1 MRISII
7 GCGSMGLVYARAFT
21 RYNLVK
27 PGKLLLA
34 EKNEARR
41 DELRHYHLGEVVLV
55 NDPAILE
62 SDVMILAVKPQ
73 DFPDVAPYFRN
84 RLKPDMVVLSI
95 MAGIRLAQ
103 LEEMLGHTTLV
114 RAMPNAPVE
123 VGMGITGFSAHLSA
137 SRAQIQKVEH
147 LLASTGRTLYF
158 EDESLLDAVTALSGS
173 GPAYFYYILQAMID
187 AGKHLGLSETES
199 SLLVKHTM
207 NGAFQLVNNSNR
219 PFNELIKAVASRGGT
234 TEAALNVFEEKGL
247 HNTIVEGII
256 RAEERSRQLSENT
269 TKPDPAV
276 SQPDSQL

>member
-1 MRISII
+1 
-7 GCGSMGLVYARAFT
+7 MGLVYARAFT

-41 DELRHYHLGEVVLV
+41 DELRHFHLGEVVLV

-62 SDVMILAVKPQ
+62 SDVLILAVKPQ
-73 DFPDVAPYFRN
+73 DFPDVAPQFRN
-84 RLKPDMVVLSI
+84 RLKPGTVVLSI

-137 SRAQIQKVEH
+137 TRAQIQKVEH

-269 TKPDPAV
+269 SKPDPTL

>member
-1 MRISII
+1 
-7 GCGSMGLVYARAFT
+7 MGLVYARAFT

-41 DELRHYHLGEVVLV
+41 DELRHFHLGEVVLIS
-55 NDPAILE
+55 DPAILE
-62 SDVMILAVKPQ
+62 SDVIILAVKPQ
-73 DFPDVAPYFRN
+73 DFADVAPQLRN
-84 RLKPDMVVLSI
+84 KLRQGTVVLSI
-95 MAGIRLAQ
+95 MAGIQLAQ
-103 LEEMLGHTTLV
+103 LEEMLVHTTLV

-137 SRAQIQKVEH
+137 TRAQIQKVEH

-187 AGKHLGLSETES
+187 AGRHLGLSETES

-219 PFNELIKAVASRGGT
+219 PFDELIKAVASRGGT
-234 TEAALNVFEEKGL
+234 TEAALNVFEQKGL
-247 HNTIVEGII
+247 HNIIVEGIV
-256 RAEERSRQLSENT
+256 RAEERARQLSVQSATSIE
-269 TKPDPAV
+269 KPAAEDAI
-276 SQPDSQL
+276 